1 MMSAYPIRRSL
12 LIAAFYLL
20 AAVLLNV
27 LGQYHVIDAEFSE
40 RALGILMGV
49 VVLFSANAIPKQ
61 LLPLDRMACD
71 PVREQSLRRSA
82 AWALVLGGVG
92 FTLAYL
98 LAPIAVASTLAIGL
112 LAPAVLFV
120 AVIKARCV
128 WGQRPAA

>member
-12 LIAAFYLL
+12 LIAALYLL
-20 AAVLLNV
+20 AAVLLNM
-27 LGQYHVIDAEFSE
+27 LRQYHVIDAEFSQ
-40 RALGILMGV
+40 RALGILMGA

-71 PVREQSLRRSA
+71 PAREQSLRRSA

-92 FTLAYL
+92 FTLAYM

-112 LAPAVLFV
+112 LAPTVLFV

-128 WGQRPAA
+128 WAQRPAA